1 MAKIKT
7 VEDIKAEARKVMLDA
22 KRKQKELL
30 KEALEIEQKN
40 ICELGNKCVEFLE
53 NKIDISALKTF
64 ATNRKLVEIREKDD
78 EEKSDD
84 VVKSESEYD
93 SRES

>member
-30 KEALEIEQKN
+30 KEASDIKQKN
-40 ICELGNKCVEFLE
+40 ICELGSKCVEFLE
-53 NKIDISALKTF
+53 NKIDIETLKTF
-64 ATNRKLVEIREKDD
+64 AKNKNLLEVEDKSGS
-78 EEKSDD
+78 KSD
-84 VVKSESEYD
+84 ESIEDY
-93 SRES
+93 SHTSKEV